1 MVSGNFMKRHS
12 TIILTFFIA
21 SLLFSCT
28 TRQTENHIDP
38 KTITDIKNAFDSWTK
53 SEIEKG
59 NFFANDSCNGAYY
72 VMKDSLGLEPAF
84 GLSVPDDSSEI
95 NYYYADLNSDNQ
107 RDALITFAPYQC
119 DGGNATMWV
128 QYQLLVLSQGDKY
141 LVTDNYFERF
151 KTDPG
156 FFHLDSVGTKT
167 VFGTYFEFTGDDG
180 RCCPGIKRSI
190 KIDLEKN
197 EFNYVDKLKPIF

>member
-1 MVSGNFMKRHS
+1 
-12 TIILTFFIA
+12 LTLLIT

-28 TRQTENHIDP
+28 TRQSKNLIDP
-38 KTITDIKNAFDSWTK
+38 KTITDIKNAFENWTK
-53 SEIEKG
+53 YEIEKG
-59 NFFANDSCNGAYY
+59 NFFATDSCNRDYY
-72 VMKDSLGLEPAF
+72 VMKDSLGLESTF
-84 GLSVPDDSSEI
+84 GLSVPDDTSEI
-95 NYYYADLNSDNQ
+95 YYHYADLNSDNKK
-107 RDALITFAPYQC
+107 DALITFTPYQC

-156 FFHLDSVGTKT
+156 FFHLDSIGTKT
-167 VFGTYFEFTGDDG
+167 VFGTYFEFTNNDG
-180 RCCPGIKRSI
+180 RCCPSIKRPI

-197 EFNYVDKLKPIF
+197 ELNYANR